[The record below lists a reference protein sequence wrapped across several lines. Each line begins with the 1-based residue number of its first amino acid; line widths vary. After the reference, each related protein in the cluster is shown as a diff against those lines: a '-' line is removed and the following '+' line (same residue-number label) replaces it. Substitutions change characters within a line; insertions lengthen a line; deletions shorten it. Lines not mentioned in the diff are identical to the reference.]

1 MRFESAAGIGKC
13 YGEIQRFNG
22 YEIRA
27 RGCAQLLRP
36 RRKRGG
42 AVACTVRLRV
52 RIRSICAQFDGRK
65 NAIVRVSAPGIADA
79 GAATEHWRLQVAR
92 KTPAELIRPG
102 RSNTEGAIRG
112 KRQCKYGEFSR
123 IFGEFPLFLFTCS
136 LFAVA
141 GRVDCAALPFRLC
154 FCGVNFAGLAP
165 LESAFCLVYW
175 HRVKCL

>member
-22 YEIRA
+22 YAVRA

-42 AVACTVRLRV
+42 AVARAVRLRV

-65 NAIVRVSAPGIADA
+65 NAIVRVSASGIADA
-79 GAATEHWRLQVAR
+79 GAGAEQGRLQVAR

-123 IFGEFPLFLFTCS
+123 LFGEFPLFLFVCS

-141 GRVDCAALPFRLC
+141 GRIDGAALPFRLC
-154 FCGVNFAGLAP
+154 FRGVNFAGLPP
-165 LESAFCLVYW
+165 LESAVCLVYW
-175 HRVKCL
+175 HNRVF

>member
-22 YEIRA
+22 YAVRA

-42 AVACTVRLRV
+42 AVACSVRLRV

-65 NAIVRVSAPGIADA
+65 NAIVRVSAARFADA
-79 GAATEHWRLQVAR
+79 GAGAEQGRLQVAR

-123 IFGEFPLFLFTCS
+123 LFGEFPLFLFVCS

-141 GRVDCAALPFRLC
+141 GRIDGAALPFRLL
-154 FCGVNFAGLAP
+154 FRGVNFAGLAP
-165 LESAFCLVYW
+165 LEAARHFFNW
-175 HRVKCL
+175 HNRVF

>member
-13 YGEIQRFNG
+13 YGEIQGFNG
-22 YEIRA
+22 YAVRA
-27 RGCAQLLRP
+27 RGCAQLLQP
-36 RRKRGG
+36 RAKRGG
-42 AVACTVRLRV
+42 PLARQMRLRV

-79 GAATEHWRLQVAR
+79 GAGAEQGRLQVAR

-123 IFGEFPLFLFTCS
+123 LFGEFPLFLFVCS

-141 GRVDCAALPFRLC
+141 GRINGASLRFRLR
-154 FCGVNFAGLAP
+154 FGGINFAGLPP
-165 LESAFCLVYW
+165 LEAARNFLNW
-175 HRVKCL
+175 HNRVF